1 MPFLKTEAKSILHPQ
16 PKIWSHGKAS
26 SVVKWQHSNVCPA
39 EEQEPELVSWRF
51 DLFSND
57 LTEKISKRPF
67 KVSGEL

>member
-1 MPFLKTEAKSILHPQ
+1 M
-16 PKIWSHGKAS
+16 
-26 SVVKWQHSNVCPA
+26 CPA